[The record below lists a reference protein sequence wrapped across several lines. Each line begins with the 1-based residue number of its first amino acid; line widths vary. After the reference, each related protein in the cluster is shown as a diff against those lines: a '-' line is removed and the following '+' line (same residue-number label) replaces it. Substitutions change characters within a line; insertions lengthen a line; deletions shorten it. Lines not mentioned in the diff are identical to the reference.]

1 MFMRNN
7 EALLQSLEG
16 KTDDEKRAILRKNYK
31 NHYNRFEGCCKTFYE
46 NNKQPCKF
54 WWAQV
59 FDYCNSSELQSELD
73 CFFFLI
79 NLFAHLFGFCFNLE
93 NTVYLGCTC
102 PCGRNQVILY
112 YSISFDCD

>member
-1 MFMRNN
+1 MRTN
-7 EALLQSLEG
+7 EALLRSLEG
-16 KTDDEKRAILRKNYK
+16 KTDDEKRAILRENYK
-31 NHYNRFEGCCKTFYE
+31 MYYDMFEGFRRNFNV
-46 NNKQPCKF
+46 NNEESYKF

-59 FDYCNSSELQSELD
+59 FDYSNASELQEELD
-73 CFFFLI
+73 FFFYLV

-112 YSISFDCD
+112 YSISFDYD